1 MKKMFSCS
9 SNQVAF
15 ESWNK
20 QDQKLLD
27 AVEKGDVGRVSALT
41 AKKAAKPT
49 KLNALGQSAFH
60 LAASKGLTECLTI
73 LLTNGAQVNDTND
86 DGSTALHLATIACQ
100 PQCVK
105 VLLQHGANEDCVDGE
120 NRTPLHWAALS
131 GCASSVLLLCD
142 QEAFLDVM
150 DNNGQTP
157 LMVAAQGNQ
166 AAICSQLLQRGAK
179 ADLIEKEGKTALI
192 LACQQGHLEVA
203 ELLLQNG
210 ADVSIADKTGRDAL
224 HYSAQNKNKK
234 LRRLVQ
240 NALRKRKKKEQGLD
254 LSSET
259 VSQIPSESGKETE
272 VNSLSLNLNGR
283 NDNNGDNENDD
294 SEEEDPEL
302 KEWRS
307 RYREEK
313 LKVIQLELALA
324 QKDRECEA
332 LSEGSKAMKERVWDQ
347 VQEINQLLPDGDGQ
361 SRGWNELSQRYSRDA
376 TEEDYYLN
384 LLAEQVRE
392 LKRRK
397 ERMEKEKEEEKGSS
411 SQKETS
417 QPREIQWPGV
427 EDEEERRRHEME
439 VKGLQLE
446 VATALEEKIEALK
459 QVQEME
465 GHMENM
471 RAVIKVYESKK
482 KHQKEAEA
490 RAAELEEENQR
501 LRGMLTKKGPDGDPQ
516 KGFSA
521 FLTEMEATYEKT
533 RKENEATKAE
543 NAALK
548 REAEETLGSRLLFQE
563 VPSGVVKKAMF
574 AWKKAVEGLE
584 GALDKVE
591 RAHSTLLE
599 KARPL
604 WKDISLVVVNN
615 GCHVEENVSK
625 DENVKICVIN
635 NGHHVEENVSK
646 DENVKVRVI
655 NNGHHVEENVSKDE
669 NVKIC
674 VINNG
679 HHVEENVSKDENV
692 KVRVINNGHHVEENV
707 SKDENV
713 KICVINNGHHVE
725 ENVSKDAEKAR
736 NEAGNAMLG
745 RNEEVKLRLTES
757 KARPCRKSSDLEK
770 EVWDLKQNNGHLATE
785 LSRLSKEREKLQQE
799 LRTLCGPKEGSRQ
812 LEMIEEMKR
821 RVELLS
827 KELLAEKEVSEKLRL
842 ELAAQA
848 KETAATK
855 ARFLEKME
863 ATSLFGAETLNS
875 CILKELHWKLDN
887 VAKKQS
893 KALQLV
899 SEMEE
904 ENLNQSFHQ
913 SERTVP
919 DIPVEALDAV
929 GDNLK
934 VRQVLVELEDVLRE
948 LKEALDGAEKNEV
961 VSKLKG
967 LVDRM
972 VAAMATLRQ
981 EEEEALR
988 KHEKV
993 RGMLSVRAQ
1002 VLAGELATLRDKF
1015 EEARGEAGRRA
1026 EALESEARMNR
1037 DLLEEMAEHEEEV
1050 EELRGKTRRMEST
1063 IESLG
1068 KKVEELSKA
1077 GQEKEAKFK
1086 KLLKETEKF
1095 SSEILNLRSERTRL
1109 LLQNEVAQKNHQE
1122 IVAIYRTH
1130 LLNAAQGFMDK
1141 EVHEMLQRILRTNDD

>member
-1 MKKMFSCS
+1 
-9 SNQVAF
+9 
-15 ESWNK
+15 
-20 QDQKLLD
+20 
-27 AVEKGDVGRVSALT
+27 
-41 AKKAAKPT
+41 
-49 KLNALGQSAFH
+49 
-60 LAASKGLTECLTI
+60 
-73 LLTNGAQVNDTND
+73 
-86 DGSTALHLATIACQ
+86 
-100 PQCVK
+100 
-105 VLLQHGANEDCVDGE
+105 
-120 NRTPLHWAALS
+120 
-131 GCASSVLLLCD
+131 
-142 QEAFLDVM
+142 
-150 DNNGQTP
+150 
-157 LMVAAQGNQ
+157 
-166 AAICSQLLQRGAK
+166 
-179 ADLIEKEGKTALI
+179 
-192 LACQQGHLEVA
+192 
-203 ELLLQNG
+203 
-210 ADVSIADKTGRDAL
+210 
-224 HYSAQNKNKK
+224 
-234 LRRLVQ
+234 
-240 NALRKRKKKEQGLD
+240 
-254 LSSET
+254 
-259 VSQIPSESGKETE
+259 
-272 VNSLSLNLNGR
+272 
-283 NDNNGDNENDD
+283 
-294 SEEEDPEL
+294 
-302 KEWRS
+302 
-307 RYREEK
+307 
-313 LKVIQLELALA
+313 
-324 QKDRECEA
+324 
-332 LSEGSKAMKERVWDQ
+332 
-347 VQEINQLLPDGDGQ
+347 
-361 SRGWNELSQRYSRDA
+361 
-376 TEEDYYLN
+376 
-384 LLAEQVRE
+384 
-392 LKRRK
+392 
-397 ERMEKEKEEEKGSS
+397 
-411 SQKETS
+411 
-417 QPREIQWPGV
+417 
-427 EDEEERRRHEME
+427 
-439 VKGLQLE
+439 
-446 VATALEEKIEALK
+446 
-459 QVQEME
+459 ME

-533 RKENEATKAE
+533 QKENEATKAE

-548 REAEETLGSRLLFQE
+548 QEAEETLGNRLLFQE

-591 RAHSTLLE
+591 RAHSMLLE

-604 WKDISLVVVNN
+604 RKDISLEVVNN
-615 GCHVEENVSK
+615 GCHVEKNISK
-625 DENVKICVIN
+625 DENAKVCIINNGHHIEENISKGENVKVCVIN
-635 NGHHVEENVSK
+635 NGHHVENVSK

-655 NNGHHVEENVSKDE
+655 NNGHHVEENVSKD
-669 NVKIC
+669 
-674 VINNG
+674 G
-679 HHVEENVSKDENV
+679 
-692 KVRVINNGHHVEENV
+692 
-707 SKDENV
+707 NV

-745 RNEEVKLRLTES
+745 KNGEVKLRLTES

-812 LEMIEEMKR
+812 LEMIEELKR

-827 KELLAEKEVSEKLRL
+827 KELFAEKEVSEKLRL

-848 KETAATK
+848 KETAAMK

-904 ENLNQSFHQ
+904 ENFNQSFHQ

-929 GDNLK
+929 GDNSK

-1002 VLAGELATLRDKF
+1002 VLAEELATLRDKF

-1050 EELRGKTRRMEST
+1050 EELRGKSRRMEST

-1086 KLLKETEKF
+1086 KLLKETEKL

-1141 EVHEMLQRILRTNDD
+1141 EVHEMLQRILRTR

>member
-27 AVEKGDVGRVSALT
+27 AVEKGDVGRVSALM

-73 LLTNGAQVNDTND
+73 LLTNGAEVNDTND

-105 VLLQHGANEDCVDGE
+105 VLLQYGANEDCVDGE

-150 DNNGQTP
+150 DNDGQTP

-166 AAICSQLLQRGAK
+166 PAICAQLLQRGAK
-179 ADLIEKEGKTALI
+179 ADLAEKEGKTALI

-210 ADVSIADKTGRDAL
+210 ADVSVADKTGRDAL

-240 NALRKRKKKEQGLD
+240 NALRKRRKKERGLD

-259 VSQIPSESGKETE
+259 VSQFLSESGKETE
-272 VNSLSLNLNGR
+272 VSSLSLNLNGR
-283 NDNNGDNENDD
+283 NDGDDDDGDNDKDD
-294 SEEEDPEL
+294 SEEEEDPEL

-313 LKVIQLELALA
+313 LKVIQLELSLA
-324 QKDRECEA
+324 QKTRECEA
-332 LSEGSKAMKERVWDQ
+332 LLEGGKAVKERVWDQ
-347 VQEINQLLPDGDGQ
+347 VQEINQLLPDGEGE
-361 SRGWNELSQRYSRDA
+361 SRGWNELSRRYSRDA

-397 ERMEKEKEEEKGSS
+397 ERAEKEKEEEKRSS
-411 SQKETS
+411 SRKETS

-427 EDEEERRRHEME
+427 EDEEERRRHETE
-439 VKGLQLE
+439 VKCLQLE

-459 QVQEME
+459 RVQEME

-482 KHQKEAEA
+482 KHQKEVEA
-490 RAAELEEENQR
+490 RAAEMEEENRR
-501 LRGMLTKKGPDGDPQ
+501 LCEMLAKKRLDGDPQ

-521 FLTEMEATYEKT
+521 FLMEMEATYKET
-533 RKENEATKAE
+533 CKENEAMKAE

-548 REAEETLGSRLLFQE
+548 REAEETLGSRLLFQA

-574 AWKKAVEGLE
+574 AWKKAIEGLE

-599 KARPL
+599 KARTL
-604 WKDISLVVVNN
+604 REDVSLEDV
-615 GCHVEENVSK
+615 
-625 DENVKICVIN
+625 N
-635 NGHHVEENVSK
+635 NGHHVEENISKNENVEVSVTNKGHHVEKNISK
-646 DENVKVRVI
+646 DKNVEICVI
-655 NNGHHVEENVSKDE
+655 SNGHRVEENVSKDK
-669 NVKIC
+669 NVVCI
-674 VINNG
+674 IDNG
-679 HHVEENVSKDENV
+679 HHAEENISKDT
-692 KVRVINNGHHVEENV
+692 K
-707 SKDENV
+707 
-713 KICVINNGHHVE
+713 
-725 ENVSKDAEKAR
+725 KAR
-736 NEAGNAMLG
+736 NEAGNVMSG
-745 RNEEVKLRLTES
+745 KNGEVKLRPKPSSTEG

-770 EVWDLKQNNGHLATE
+770 EVWDLKENNGHLATE

-799 LRTLCGPKEGSRQ
+799 LRTLYSPKEGSRQ
-812 LEMIEEMKR
+812 PELMQELKR
-821 RVELLS
+821 RVESLS
-827 KELLAEKEVSEKLRL
+827 KELSAEKEVSENLRMKL
-842 ELAAQA
+842 EAQTE
-848 KETAATK
+848 ETAAMK

-863 ATSLFGAETLNS
+863 ATRLFGAETLNS

-904 ENLNQSFHQ
+904 ENRNQSFHQ

-919 DIPVEALDAV
+919 DIPTEALDAV
-929 GDNLK
+929 GDNSK
-934 VRQVLVELEDVLRE
+934 VRQMLVNLEDILHE
-948 LKEALDGAEKNEV
+948 LKEALNGAEKNEV

-972 VAAMATLRQ
+972 VATMAALRQ

-1002 VLAGELATLRDKF
+1002 VLAEELATLRDKY
-1015 EEARGEAGRRA
+1015 EEAKGEAGRRA

-1037 DLLEEMAEHEEEV
+1037 ELLAEMAEREEEV
-1050 EELRGKTRRMEST
+1050 EELRGKSRRMEAT
-1063 IESLG
+1063 IEKLG
-1068 KKVEELSKA
+1068 KKVEEVSKA
-1077 GQEKEAKFK
+1077 GQEKEEKFK
-1086 KLLKETEKF
+1086 KLLKETEKL

-1109 LLQNEVAQKNHQE
+1109 RLQNEVAQKNHQE

-1141 EVHEMLQRILRTNDD
+1141 EVHEMLLRILRTNDD

>member
-27 AVEKGDVGRVSALT
+27 AVEKGDVGRVSALM

-73 LLTNGAQVNDTND
+73 LLTNGAEVNDTND

-105 VLLQHGANEDCVDGE
+105 VLLQYGANEDCVDGE

-150 DNNGQTP
+150 DNDGQTP

-166 AAICSQLLQRGAK
+166 PAICAQLLQRGAK
-179 ADLIEKEGKTALI
+179 ADLAEKEGKTALI

-210 ADVSIADKTGRDAL
+210 ADVSVADKMGHDAL

-240 NALRKRKKKEQGLD
+240 NALRKRRKKERGLD

-259 VSQIPSESGKETE
+259 VSQFLSESGKETE
-272 VNSLSLNLNGR
+272 VSSLSLNLNGR
-283 NDNNGDNENDD
+283 NDDGDDDGDNDKDD
-294 SEEEDPEL
+294 SEEEEDPEL

-313 LKVIQLELALA
+313 LKVIQLELSLA
-324 QKDRECEA
+324 QKTRECEA
-332 LSEGSKAMKERVWDQ
+332 LLEGGKAMKERVWDH
-347 VQEINQLLPDGDGQ
+347 VQEINQLLPDGEGE
-361 SRGWNELSQRYSRDA
+361 SHGWNELSRRYSRDA

-397 ERMEKEKEEEKGSS
+397 ERAEKEKEEEIRSS
-411 SQKETS
+411 SRKETS

-427 EDEEERRRHEME
+427 EDEEERQRHETE

-459 QVQEME
+459 RVQEME

-482 KHQKEAEA
+482 KHQKEVEA
-490 RAAELEEENQR
+490 RAAEMEEENRR
-501 LRGMLTKKGPDGDPQ
+501 LHEMLAKKRLDGDPQ

-521 FLTEMEATYEKT
+521 FLMEMEATYKET
-533 RKENEATKAE
+533 WKENEAMKAE

-548 REAEETLGSRLLFQE
+548 QEAEETLGSRLLFQA

-574 AWKKAVEGLE
+574 AWKKAIEGLE

-599 KARPL
+599 KARTL
-604 WKDISLVVVNN
+604 REDVSLEDVNN
-615 GCHVEENVSK
+615 GHHVEENISKNENVEVSVFNKGHHVEKNISKNENVEINVINKGHHVEKNISK
-625 DENVKICVIN
+625 DKNVEVCIINKGHHVEKNISKDKNVEVCIINKGHHVEKNISKDKNVEICVIN
-635 NGHHVEENVSK
+635 NGHHAEENISK
-646 DENVKVRVI
+646 DT
-655 NNGHHVEENVSKDE
+655 
-669 NVKIC
+669 
-674 VINNG
+674 
-679 HHVEENVSKDENV
+679 
-692 KVRVINNGHHVEENV
+692 
-707 SKDENV
+707 
-713 KICVINNGHHVE
+713 
-725 ENVSKDAEKAR
+725 EKAH
-736 NEAGNAMLG
+736 NG
-745 RNEEVKLRLTES
+745 EVKLRLKPSSTEG

-770 EVWDLKQNNGHLATE
+770 EVWDLKKNNGHLATE

-799 LRTLCGPKEGSRQ
+799 LRTLYSPKEGSRQ
-812 LEMIEEMKR
+812 LELTEELKR
-821 RVELLS
+821 RVESLS
-827 KELLAEKEVSEKLRL
+827 KELSAEKEVSENLRVKL
-842 ELAAQA
+842 EAQSE
-848 KETAATK
+848 ETAAMK

-863 ATSLFGAETLNS
+863 ATRLFGAETLNS

-919 DIPVEALDAV
+919 DIPAEALDAV
-929 GDNLK
+929 GDNSK
-934 VRQVLVELEDVLRE
+934 VRQMLVELEDILHE
-948 LKEALDGAEKNEV
+948 LKEALNGAEKNEV

-972 VAAMATLRQ
+972 VATMAALRQ

-1002 VLAGELATLRDKF
+1002 VLAEELATLRDKF
-1015 EEARGEAGRRA
+1015 EEAKGEAGRRA

-1037 DLLEEMAEHEEEV
+1037 ELLAEMAEREEEV
-1050 EELRGKTRRMEST
+1050 EELRGKSRRMEAT
-1063 IESLG
+1063 IEKLG
-1068 KKVEELSKA
+1068 KKVEEVSKA
-1077 GQEKEAKFK
+1077 GQEKEEKFK
-1086 KLLKETEKF
+1086 KLLKETEKL

-1109 LLQNEVAQKNHQE
+1109 RLQNEVAQKNHQE

-1141 EVHEMLQRILRTNDD
+1141 EVHEMLLRILRTNDD